1 MAPPAPRTARS
12 LAFLHL
18 SGPRRGQLDSV
29 SLPAL
34 MGSETGSGVLVPE
47 IAARHAFVFER
58 DGEVVLQ
65 DAGSGSG
72 TLLNGEPVQEA
83 VLRDGDLLDLGI
95 AGPRLRLRDGNAPPV
110 PLGQALAWARPE
122 GAPDRL
128 SDVPGLA
135 RALLHETSVRTT
147 LPFRITLAGVAFLA
161 LLLVGWTQWQ
171 AHRVRLEVGR
181 LREALQV
188 AEAERGRFYARIEE
202 ERQKAEADRSAL
214 AARMEDLRS
223 REQQLNRQ
231 LAEAASGEVH
241 AVRKDLVQTRDR
253 LASLE
258 TERAVGERIIREY
271 GHGVCL
277 VQGAYA
283 FYDGD
288 ARPLRYRLDES
299 SRPMRDE
306 DGSLALDP
314 AGTGPVHVV
323 EYFGTGFLV
332 DRGGLVLTNR
342 HVAEP
347 WWNDEAADALLARGF
362 KPRFT
367 LFRAFFPREGEPFEL
382 EMVRP
387 SETSDLALV
396 RLDLRGRRIPAL
408 PLDRSRRGAVPGQP
422 VVVVGYPAGLE
433 ALLAKTDS
441 AVVKEVLVAAG
452 TSSERITEVLAH
464 RGLIRPSTTQG
475 HIGDV
480 TKSDIV
486 FDAPTTQGGSGGPVL
501 NKEGLVVAVEYA
513 VLSKFGGN
521 SFGVPIGYAIDLM
534 NAARKKAR

>member
-1 MAPPAPRTARS
+1 MPPPTAPQKARC

-18 SGPRRGQLDSV
+18 SGPRRGQLDNV
-29 SLPAL
+29 TLPASI
-34 MGSETGSGVLVPE
+34 GSEAGIDVLVPE
-47 IAARHAFVFER
+47 IAPRHAFVFER

-65 DAGSGSG
+65 DGGSGSG
-72 TLLNGEPVQEA
+72 TILNGELVQEA
-83 VLRDGDLLDLGI
+83 VLRDGDMLELGS
-95 AGPRLRLRDGNAPPV
+95 AGPRLRLRDGSARPV
-110 PLGQALAWARPE
+110 PLAQALAWARPE
-122 GAPDRL
+122 GDRL
-128 SDVPGLA
+128 SDVPGFA
-135 RALLHETSVRTT
+135 RALLHETAVRTT
-147 LPFRITLAGVAFLA
+147 LPFKISLAGVALMGV
-161 LLLVGWTQWQ
+161 LVFGWTQWQ
-171 AHRVRLEVGR
+171 AQRVRLELGR
-181 LREALQV
+181 LREALQS
-188 AEAERGRFYARIEE
+188 AEAERLRFYARIEE
-202 ERQKAEADRSAL
+202 ERQKAESDRIAL
-214 AARMEDLRS
+214 AARVEELRS
-223 REQQLNRQ
+223 REEQLNRQ
-231 LAEAASGEVH
+231 LAEAASGEVG
-241 AVRKDLVQTRDR
+241 AVRQDLVRTRDR

-271 GHGVCL
+271 GPGVCL

-283 FYDGD
+283 FYDGE
-288 ARPLRYRLDES
+288 ARPLRYRLDENA
-299 SRPMRDE
+299 RPIRDE
-306 DGSLALDP
+306 DGSPALDP
-314 AGTGPVHVV
+314 MGAGSVHLV

-347 WWNDEAADALLARGF
+347 WWNDEVADALLARGF

-367 LFRAFFPREGEPFEL
+367 LFRAFFPREAEPFEL

-387 SETSDLALV
+387 SDTSDLALV
-396 RLDLRGRRIPAL
+396 RLDLRRRRIPAL
-408 PLDRSRRGAVPGQP
+408 PLDRTGRGAVPGQP

-452 TSSERITEVLAH
+452 RSSERITEVLAR

-501 NKEGLVVAVEYA
+501 NKEGLVVGVEYA

-521 SFGVPIGYAIDLM
+521 SFGVPIGYALELM
-534 NAARKKAR
+534 NGARKKAR

>member
-1 MAPPAPRTARS
+1 MVSPPPRTARS

-18 SGPRRGQLDSV
+18 SGPRRGQLDNV
-29 SLPAL
+29 SLPAFI
-34 MGSETGSGVLVPE
+34 GSEAGNDVLVPE
-47 IAARHAFVFER
+47 IAARHAIVFER

-72 TLLNGEPVQEA
+72 TMLNGEPIQEA
-83 VLRDGDLLDLGI
+83 VLRDGDLLDLGS

-122 GAPDRL
+122 GAPD
-128 SDVPGLA
+128 VPSFA

-147 LPFRITLAGVAFLA
+147 LAFRITLAGVAFLA
-161 LLLVGWTQWQ
+161 VLLVGWTQWQ

-181 LREALQV
+181 LREALQL
-188 AEAERGRFYARIEE
+188 AEEERGRFYARIEE
-202 ERQKAEADRSAL
+202 ERQMAEADRSAL

-223 REQQLNRQ
+223 REEQLNRQ

-241 AVRKDLVQTRDR
+241 AVRKDLVQTRER

-299 SRPMRDE
+299 SRTLRDE
-306 DGSLALDP
+306 DGSPALDP
-314 AGTGPVHVV
+314 AGTGAVHVV

-347 WWNDEAADALLARGF
+347 WWNDVTAEALLARGF

-367 LFRAFFPREGEPFEL
+367 LFRAFFPREPEAFAL

-396 RLDLRGRRIPAL
+396 RLDLRTRRIPAL
-408 PLDRSRRGAVPGQP
+408 PLDRTGRGAVPGQP

-433 ALLAKTDS
+433 ALLAKTDG
-441 AVVKEVLVAAG
+441 AVVKEVLLAAG
-452 TSSERITEVLAH
+452 TSSERITEVLAR

-521 SFGVPIGYAIDLM
+521 SFGVPIGYAVDLLS
-534 NAARKKAR
+534 AARKKAR

>member
-1 MAPPAPRTARS
+1 MARTPTPPTAPRKARR

-29 SLPAL
+29 SLPAFI
-34 MGSETGSGVLVPE
+34 GSETGNDVQVPE
-47 IAARHAFVFER
+47 TAPRHAIVFG
-58 DGEVVLQ
+58 DVV
-65 DAGSGSG
+65 
-72 TLLNGEPVQEA
+72 E
-83 VLRDGDLLDLGI
+83 LGG
-95 AGPRLRLRDGNAPPV
+95 AGPKLRLRDGDAPPV
-110 PLGQALAWARPE
+110 PLVQALAWARPE

-128 SDVPGLA
+128 SDVPGFA
-135 RALLHETSVRTT
+135 RALLHETAVRTT
-147 LPFRITLAGVAFLA
+147 LPFRITLAGVA
-161 LLLVGWTQWQ
+161 LLGVLVLGWTQWQ
-171 AHRVRLEVGR
+171 AHRVRLELGR
-181 LREALQV
+181 LREALQLS
-188 AEAERGRFYARIEE
+188 ETERRRFYARIEE
-202 ERQKAEADRSAL
+202 ERQKAEGDRAAL
-214 AARMEDLRS
+214 AARVEELRS
-223 REQQLNRQ
+223 REEQLNRQ
-231 LAEAASGEVH
+231 LSEAASGEVH
-241 AVRKDLVQTRDR
+241 AVRQDLVQTRDR

-271 GHGVCL
+271 GPGVCL

-283 FYDGD
+283 FYDAD
-288 ARPLRYRLDES
+288 ARPLRYRLDENA
-299 SRPMRDE
+299 RPMSDE
-306 DGSLALDP
+306 NGSPALDP
-314 AGTGPVHVV
+314 MGAGSVHLV

-347 WWNDEAADALLARGF
+347 WWNDETADALVARGF

-387 SETSDLALV
+387 SEASDLALV

-408 PLDRSRRGAVPGQP
+408 PLDRTRRGAVAGQP

-433 ALLAKTDS
+433 ALLAKTDG
-441 AVVKEVLVAAG
+441 AVVKEVLIAAG
-452 TSSERITEVLAH
+452 RSSERITEVLAR

-501 NKEGLVVAVEYA
+501 NKEGLVVGVEYA

-521 SFGVPIGYAIDLM
+521 SFGVPIGYALDLLSGP
-534 NAARKKAR
+534 RKKTR

>member
-1 MAPPAPRTARS
+1 MPPPTAPQKARG

-18 SGPRRGQLDSV
+18 SGPRRGQLDNV
-29 SLPAL
+29 SLPASI
-34 MGSETGSGVLVPE
+34 GSEAGIDVLVPE
-47 IAARHAFVFER
+47 TAPRHAFVFER

-65 DAGSGSG
+65 DGGSGSG
-72 TLLNGEPVQEA
+72 TILNGELVQEA
-83 VLRDGDLLDLGI
+83 VLRDGDLLELGS
-95 AGPRLRLRDGNAPPV
+95 AGPRLRLRDGSARPV
-110 PLGQALAWARPE
+110 PLAQALAWARPE
-122 GAPDRL
+122 GDRL
-128 SDVPGLA
+128 SDVPGFA
-135 RALLHETSVRTT
+135 RALLHETAVRTT
-147 LPFRITLAGVAFLA
+147 LPFKISLAGAA
-161 LLLVGWTQWQ
+161 LLGVLVFGWTQWQ
-171 AHRVRLEVGR
+171 AQRVRLELGR
-181 LREALQV
+181 LREALQL
-188 AEAERGRFYARIEE
+188 AETERRSFYARIEE

-214 AARMEDLRS
+214 AARVEELRS
-223 REQQLNRQ
+223 REEQLNRQ
-231 LAEAASGEVH
+231 LAEAAAGEVG
-241 AVRKDLVQTRDR
+241 AVRQDLVRTRDR

-271 GHGVCL
+271 GPGVCL
-277 VQGAYA
+277 VQGAFA
-283 FYDGD
+283 FYDGE
-288 ARPLRYRLDES
+288 ARPLRYRLDENA
-299 SRPMRDE
+299 RPMRDE
-306 DGSLALDP
+306 DGSPALDP
-314 AGTGPVHVV
+314 MGAGSVHLV

-347 WWNDEAADALLARGF
+347 WWNDEMADALLARGF

-367 LFRAFFPREGEPFEL
+367 LFRAFFPRETEPFEL

-396 RLDLRGRRIPAL
+396 RLDLRRRRIPAL
-408 PLDRSRRGAVPGQP
+408 PLDRTGRGAVPGQP

-452 TSSERITEVLAH
+452 RSSERITEVLAR

-501 NKEGLVVAVEYA
+501 NKEGLVVGVEYA

-521 SFGVPIGYAIDLM
+521 SFGVPIGYALDLM
-534 NAARKKAR
+534 SGARKKAR